1 METQFFFFFL
11 VLYAKLQFFH
21 WQAKQSTNFPFIA
34 CPISIDFLS
43 KVIHGYSAGSKHRA
57 TDVPVQFPAALPL
70 AKLPAAAA
78 DGEGREGGPDATNV
92 GMIGSD
98 NRPDSAAA
106 GSQRSGNRPTD
117 ADKKTEGLQ
126 FERSSIRLYRKNVDI
141 QERQG

>member
-1 METQFFFFFL
+1 M
-11 VLYAKLQFFH
+11 AKGGKVDLTLQM
-21 WQAKQSTNFPFIA
+21 
-34 CPISIDFLS
+34 L
-43 KVIHGYSAGSKHRA
+43 
-57 TDVPVQFPAALPL
+57 
-70 AKLPAAAA
+70 
-78 DGEGREGGPDATNV
+78 
-92 GMIGSD
+92 GSD